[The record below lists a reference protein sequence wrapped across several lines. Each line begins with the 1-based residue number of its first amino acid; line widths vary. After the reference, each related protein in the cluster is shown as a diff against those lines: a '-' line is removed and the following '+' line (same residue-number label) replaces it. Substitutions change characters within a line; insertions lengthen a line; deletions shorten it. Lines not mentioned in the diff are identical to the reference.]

1 MSLLSCRAR
10 GAQVQSQIFERASF
24 SHLRHVDE
32 AHVSGSHA
40 ADVTGGMRGKVKEA
54 REILYRSSAPT
65 AAVLIFSGET
75 KELVRR
81 ALVGEEVRGTWI
93 GQRRAQV

>member
-1 MSLLSCRAR
+1 
-10 GAQVQSQIFERASF
+10 
-24 SHLRHVDE
+24 
-32 AHVSGSHA
+32 
-40 ADVTGGMRGKVKEA
+40 MRGKVKEA